1 MPGGLFGLNVRS
13 MARRNRQ
20 SKGPSLLL
28 GLVFLVLLL
37 GAGFAAFKFLG
48 LGGNGDFHGLTSLN
62 VSEYLENSKSL
73 QGNVYKVEG
82 RVEDQLGWSGPHGRV
97 LVVVSQGEPVGV
109 KVPAD
114 FSDQNIQAGQS
125 FAFKVRVVEGGIL
138 LVEALEKA

>member
-1 MPGGLFGLNVRS
+1 

-20 SKGPSLLL
+20 SKGPSLVL
-28 GLVFLVLLL
+28 GLVVLVLLL
-37 GAGFAAFKFLG
+37 GAGFAVFKFLG
-48 LGGNGDFHGLTSLN
+48 SGGNGDFHGLTSLN

-109 KVPAD
+109 KVPAG

>member
-1 MPGGLFGLNVRS
+1 

-20 SKGPSLLL
+20 PKGPSLVLGLALLIVLL
-28 GLVFLVLLL
+28 G
-37 GAGFAAFKFLG
+37 GGFAVFKLA
-48 LGGNGDFHGLTSLN
+48 GGGSSGDFRGLTSLN

-73 QGNVYKVEG
+73 QGNVYMVEG
-82 RVEDQLGWSGPHGRV
+82 RVEDQLGWSLDGRV
-97 LVVVSQGEPVGV
+97 LMVVSQGEPVGV

>member
-1 MPGGLFGLNVRS
+1 
-13 MARRNRQ
+13 MARRSRQ
-20 SKGPSLLL
+20 SQGPSLVVGLAVLVVLL
-28 GLVFLVLLL
+28 G
-37 GAGFAAFKFLG
+37 GGFAAFKL
-48 LGGNGDFHGLTSLN
+48 LGGGSGGEFHGLTSLN

-73 QGNVYKVEG
+73 QGNVYMVEG
-82 RVEDQLGWSGPHGRV
+82 RVEDQLGWSPDGRV
-97 LVVVSQGEPVGV
+97 LMVVSQGEPVGV